1 MLILLKFV
9 LISDFEIKMAFKAI
23 GKDEE
28 GPDCLIIA
36 GVLDGVKQSFIDS
49 GVDPEVLYK
58 LRDLWVTKL
67 RNKKVKDERRERT
80 AKQQMYDSVRKNI
93 DASDKKIG
101 SDENSSDVDEV
112 VVSDL
117 DTESKD
123 WRRKNIRMIQVDGLV
138 DSSDDDDAGDDE
150 EEGDDDGD
158 DDDELDPDGE
168 EEEGIEDEPLGSDD
182 DIPDEDASELFETDN
197 VMVCQYD
204 KVTRAR
210 NKWKF
215 HLKVHLL

>member
-1 MLILLKFV
+1 M
-9 LISDFEIKMAFKAI
+9 
-23 GKDEE
+23 
-28 GPDCLIIA
+28 
-36 GVLDGVKQSFIDS
+36 
-49 GVDPEVLYK
+49 
-58 LRDLWVTKL
+58 TKL

-168 EEEGIEDEPLGSDD
+168 EEEGIGDEPLGSDD
-182 DIPDEDASELFETDN
+182 DIPDEDASELFEADN

-215 HLKVHLL
+215 HLKDGIMNLNGRDYIFQRAMGEAEW